1 MAAPEAKLGSAERTR
16 YRSRRMAAPDRPDL
30 ADLDLSPA
38 QMQAM
43 GEAVVARAVGHL
55 AALRDQ
61 PSRGDLSDM
70 AALCRTLPLYVVLGP
85 DEQKLGESPFNT
97 DVNAFVRFLR
107 EAQSRG
113 NQVARAGR

>member
-1 MAAPEAKLGSAERTR
+1 MAAL
-16 YRSRRMAAPDRPDL
+16 DRLDL

-61 PSRGDLSDM
+61 PSRGDLTDI
-70 AALCRTLPLYVVLGP
+70 AALCR
-85 DEQKLGESPFNT
+85 
-97 DVNAFVRFLR
+97 ALR
-107 EAQSRG
+107 EPVPEQGTALDPLLDQLFDELIPRSFTTPG
-113 NQVARAGR
+113 PGRML